1 MGKYSAAHDRI
12 KIRYSEM
19 VEGKNA
25 KSTLWEHWDY
35 KRGTKNH
42 AWSGGPLIIMSKY
55 FAGIEPLKPGYEE
68 ISIKPN
74 FTNLNKISST
84 VETIKGK
91 IILEAIKGVDKIE
104 MQVTVPARTLI
115 AVPKIGNNLIKVDGK
130 ITNEKVKEEDCI
142 YFYIDAGEHKIEVG
156 KIQ

>member
-1 MGKYSAAHDRI
+1 
-12 KIRYSEM
+12 
-19 VEGKNA
+19 
-25 KSTLWEHWDY
+25 
-35 KRGTKNH
+35 
-42 AWSGGPLIIMSKY
+42 MSKY

-156 KIQ
+156 KIQQFLGIYENMYFFLRWKIFLEIILLKWYNNKSVVIKVYKKEN